1 MRFVKGLFLD
11 NFLLK
16 VMALAIAVS
25 LVVTKRDDR
34 VIIVKK
40 MVGLEL
46 KYPDDRVLI
55 SMMPPQIELTI
66 EGPYQAIRKF
76 EEEREN
82 TPFDPYHIQFNGSE
96 NGIYNF
102 QRDYYSLPARLN
114 LKAISPS
121 SMVVTF
127 DEKIEK
133 RLAVSASF
141 TGKLPEGYQL
151 KSHTLS
157 PDFVTAFG
165 PKSVLDKL
173 DNLDTR
179 AVTLRDKTSDGVLE
193 VALKDPPLFVEFSID
208 SPRVNLRV
216 VVEELIEERVF
227 ENISLGLKGSLLNK
241 TVKITPSSVSVTVK
255 GPLRVIGGLKLT
267 QLKPY
272 VDLSKVDGDDVQVMA
287 VGLDSPPARIKWAIN
302 PNKVSLVTSMSTQT
316 PKREGATDGRPSPSP
331 SPSPSLERTTPTDAN
346 PTE

>member
-1 MRFVKGLFLD
+1 MNFLKGLFLD
-11 NFLLK
+11 NLLLK
-16 VMALAIAVS
+16 LMALAIAVS

-34 VIIVKK
+34 VILVKK
-40 MVGLEL
+40 MVGLDL
-46 KYPDDRVLI
+46 KYPADRVLI

-82 TPFDPYHIQFNGSE
+82 TPFNPYHIQFDGSE

-127 DEKIEK
+127 DEKVEK
-133 RLAVSASF
+133 RLAVSAYF
-141 TGKLPEGYQL
+141 TGKLPNGYQL
-151 KSHTLS
+151 KAHTLS

-173 DNLDTR
+173 DNVDTQ
-179 AVTLRDKTSDGVLE
+179 AVSLRDRTGDGVLE
-193 VALKDPPLFVEFSID
+193 IALKDPPLFVEFSID

-227 ENISLGLKGSLLNK
+227 ENIPLGLKGSLLNK
-241 TVKITPSSVSVTVK
+241 VVKITPSAVRVTVK
-255 GPLRVIGGLKLT
+255 GPLRIIGALKT
-267 QLKPY
+267 SQMKPY
-272 VDLSKVDGDDVQVMA
+272 VDLSKVDGEAVQVMA
-287 VGLDSPPARIKWAIN
+287 VDLESPPRGVKWAIN
-302 PNKVSLVTSMSTQT
+302 PNKVSLVTTVPILA
-316 PKREGATDGRPSPSP
+316 PKRGGEDNPQAPASEQS
-331 SPSPSLERTTPTDAN
+331 DAKV
-346 PTE
+346 PEPKRQETK